1 MEKMSPVTVI
11 GCGLRRE
18 QLTLE
23 AAQAL
28 ERCDKV
34 LLHTRRCGLADYL
47 SEKNIPFETLDALYD
62 AAEDFDQHVR
72 LAVQAVLDAAREGS
86 VAYAVFDVRDVSA
99 QALIKSG
106 ADVRV
111 IAGPP
116 LEEGLW
122 AYAEG
127 ATDCWAASEWETWT
141 LHADRN
147 ALIRE
152 LDTRELAA
160 EVKLKLMD
168 CYPEDSDI
176 YVHAGDGGVAKT
188 SLVELDRLSAYD
200 HRLSV
205 LVPAQRELTK
215 LERYGFDELNRV
227 IHILRAPGGCPWDRK
242 QTHQSLR
249 TNLVE
254 ESYEAV
260 DAIDRDDMDALYDE
274 LGDVLLQI
282 VLHAEIAREH
292 GEFTIGD
299 VTTAITHKMIFRHQ
313 HVFGSAKADTAD
325 EVLDLWQKVKKAERH
340 QKTQAEVLRS
350 VTRSLPALMRAEK
363 VQKRAADVGFGWESA
378 QAAFYKIGEEAEELS
393 RAVES
398 GCGVEEEAGDLL
410 FAVVNVLR
418 LLKLDPEIALSRAI
432 DKFIARFAKMEESI
446 LADGKHLAGMTLE
459 EMDAYWARVK
469 LSENARP

>member
-1 MEKMSPVTVI
+1 MSRIIVI
-11 GCGLRRE
+11 GCGFRRE

-23 AAQAL
+23 AVEAIEGA
-28 ERCDKV
+28 DKV
-34 LLHTRRCGLADYL
+34 LLRTGRCGLRDHL
-47 SEKNIPFETLDALYD
+47 VEKGVAFETLDALYER
-62 AAEDFDQHVR
+62 AEDFDELIR
-72 LAVQAVLDAAREGS
+72 LTTQAVLDASREGS
-86 VAYAVFDVRDVSA
+86 VAYAVFDVRDVSV
-99 QALIKSG
+99 QALLKTG

-116 LEEGLW
+116 AEEGLW
-122 AYAEG
+122 AFAEG

-152 LDTRELAA
+152 VDTRELAA

-168 CYPEDSDI
+168 CYPEESEI
-176 YVHAGDGGVAKT
+176 YVRAGDGGVEKT
-188 SLVELDRLSAYD
+188 SLVELDRLPAYN

-227 IHILRAPGGCPWDRK
+227 IHILRSPGGCPWDRK
-242 QTHQSLR
+242 QTHETLR

-254 ESYEAV
+254 EAYEAV
-260 DAIDRDDMDALYDE
+260 DAIDREDMDALYDE

-292 GEFTIGD
+292 GDFTIGD

-313 HVFGSAKADTAD
+313 HVFGSARADTAD

-340 QKTQAEVLRS
+340 QQTQAEVLRS

-363 VQKRAADVGFGWESA
+363 VQKRAADVGFDWENA
-378 QAAFYKIGEEAEELS
+378 RAAFYKIGEEAEELS
-393 RAVES
+393 RAVED
-398 GCGVEEEAGDLL
+398 GGGVEEEAGDLL

-418 LLKLDPEIALSRAI
+418 LLKLDPEIALNRAT
-432 DKFIARFAKMEESI
+432 DKFTARFAEMERLI
-446 LADGKHLAGMTLE
+446 LADGKSLAEMTLAD
-459 EMDAYWARVK
+459 MDAYWDRVK
-469 LSENARP
+469 LSENSRL

>member
-1 MEKMSPVTVI
+1 MSRIIVI
-11 GCGLRRE
+11 GCGFRRE

-23 AAQAL
+23 AVEAIEGA
-28 ERCDKV
+28 DKV
-34 LLHTRRCGLADYL
+34 LLRTGRCGLRDHL
-47 SEKNIPFETLDALYD
+47 VEKGVAFETLDALYER
-62 AAEDFDQHVR
+62 AEDFDELIR
-72 LAVQAVLDAAREGS
+72 LTTQAVLDASREGS
-86 VAYAVFDVRDVSA
+86 VAYAVFDVRDVSV
-99 QALIKSG
+99 QALLKTG

-116 LEEGLW
+116 AEEGLW
-122 AYAEG
+122 AFAEG

-152 LDTRELAA
+152 VDTRELSA

-168 CYPEDSDI
+168 CYPEESEI
-176 YVHAGDGGVAKT
+176 YVRAGDGGVEKT
-188 SLVELDRLSAYD
+188 SLVELDRLPAYD

-227 IHILRAPGGCPWDRK
+227 IHILRSPGGCPWDRK
-242 QTHQSLR
+242 QTHETLR

-254 ESYEAV
+254 EAYEAV
-260 DAIDRDDMDALYDE
+260 DAIDREDMDALYDE

-292 GEFTIGD
+292 GDFTIGD

-340 QKTQAEVLRS
+340 QQTQAEVLRS

-363 VQKRAADVGFGWESA
+363 VQKRAADVGFDWENA
-378 QAAFYKIGEEAEELS
+378 RAAFYKISEEAEELS
-393 RAVES
+393 RAVED
-398 GCGVEEEAGDLL
+398 GGGVEEEAGDLL

-418 LLKLDPEIALSRAI
+418 LLKLDPEIALNRAT
-432 DKFIARFAKMEESI
+432 DKFTARFAEMERLI
-446 LADGKHLAGMTLE
+446 LADGKSLAEMTLAD
-459 EMDAYWARVK
+459 MDAYWDRVK
-469 LSENARP
+469 LSENSRL

>member
-1 MEKMSPVTVI
+1 MSRIIVI
-11 GCGLRRE
+11 GCGFRRE

-23 AAQAL
+23 AIEAIEGA
-28 ERCDKV
+28 DKV
-34 LLHTRRCGLADYL
+34 LLRTGRCGLRDHL
-47 SEKNIPFETLDALYD
+47 VEKGVAFETLDALYER
-62 AAEDFDQHVR
+62 AEDFDELIR
-72 LAVQAVLDAAREGS
+72 LTTQAVLDASREGS
-86 VAYAVFDVRDVSA
+86 VAYAVFDVRDVSV
-99 QALIKSG
+99 QALLKTG

-111 IAGPP
+111 IVGPP
-116 LEEGLW
+116 AEEGLW
-122 AYAEG
+122 AFAEG

-152 LDTRELAA
+152 VDTRELSA

-168 CYPEDSDI
+168 CYPEESEI
-176 YVHAGDGGVAKT
+176 YVRAGDGGVEKT
-188 SLVELDRLSAYD
+188 SLVELDRLPAYD

-227 IHILRAPGGCPWDRK
+227 IHILRSPGGCPWDRK
-242 QTHQSLR
+242 QTHETLR

-254 ESYEAV
+254 EAYEAV
-260 DAIDRDDMDALYDE
+260 DAIDREDMDALYDE

-292 GEFTIGD
+292 GDFTIGD

-340 QKTQAEVLRS
+340 QQTQAEVLRS

-363 VQKRAADVGFGWESA
+363 VQKRAADVGFDWENA
-378 QAAFYKIGEEAEELS
+378 RAAFYKISEEAEELS
-393 RAVES
+393 RAVED
-398 GCGVEEEAGDLL
+398 GGGVEEEAGDLL

-418 LLKLDPEIALSRAI
+418 LLKLDPEIALNRAT
-432 DKFIARFAKMEESI
+432 DKFTARFAEMERLI
-446 LADGKHLAGMTLE
+446 LADGKSLAEMTLAD
-459 EMDAYWARVK
+459 MDAYWDRVK
-469 LSENARP
+469 LSENSRL

>member
-1 MEKMSPVTVI
+1 MSRIIVI
-11 GCGLRRE
+11 GCGFRRE

-23 AAQAL
+23 AVEAIEGA
-28 ERCDKV
+28 DKV
-34 LLHTRRCGLADYL
+34 LLRTGRCGLRDHL
-47 SEKNIPFETLDALYD
+47 VEKGVAFETLDALYER
-62 AAEDFDQHVR
+62 AEDFDELIR
-72 LAVQAVLDAAREGS
+72 LTTQAVLDASREGS
-86 VAYAVFDVRDVSA
+86 VAYAVFDVRDVSV
-99 QALIKSG
+99 QALLKTG

-116 LEEGLW
+116 AEEGLW
-122 AYAEG
+122 AFAEG

-152 LDTRELAA
+152 VDTRELAA

-168 CYPEDSDI
+168 CYPEESEI
-176 YVHAGDGGVAKT
+176 YVRAGDGGVEKT
-188 SLVELDRLSAYD
+188 SLVELDRLPAYD

-227 IHILRAPGGCPWDRK
+227 IHILRSPGGCPWDRK
-242 QTHQSLR
+242 QTHETLR

-254 ESYEAV
+254 EAYEAV
-260 DAIDRDDMDALYDE
+260 DAIDREDMDALYDE

-292 GEFTIGD
+292 GDFTIGD

-313 HVFGSAKADTAD
+313 HVFGSARADTAD

-363 VQKRAADVGFGWESA
+363 VQKRAADVGFDWENA
-378 QAAFYKIGEEAEELS
+378 RAAFYKIGEEAEELS
-393 RAVES
+393 RAVED
-398 GCGVEEEAGDLL
+398 GGGVEEEGGDLL

-418 LLKLDPEIALSRAI
+418 LLKLDPEIALNRAT
-432 DKFIARFAKMEESI
+432 DKFTARFAEMERLI
-446 LADGKHLAGMTLE
+446 LADGKSLAEMTLAD
-459 EMDAYWARVK
+459 MDAYWDRVK
-469 LSENARP
+469 LSENSRL

>member
-1 MEKMSPVTVI
+1 MSRIIVI
-11 GCGLRRE
+11 GCGFRRE

-23 AAQAL
+23 AIEAIEGA
-28 ERCDKV
+28 DKV
-34 LLHTRRCGLADYL
+34 LLRTGRCGLRDHL
-47 SEKNIPFETLDALYD
+47 VEKGVAFETLDALYER
-62 AAEDFDQHVR
+62 AGDFDELIR
-72 LAVQAVLDAAREGS
+72 LTAQAVLDASREGS
-86 VAYAVFDVRDVSA
+86 VAYAVFDVRDVSV
-99 QALIKSG
+99 QALLKTG

-116 LEEGLW
+116 AEEGLW
-122 AYAEG
+122 AFAEG

-152 LDTRELAA
+152 VDTRELAA

-168 CYPEDSDI
+168 CYPEESEI
-176 YVHAGDGGVAKT
+176 YVRAGDGGVEKT
-188 SLVELDRLSAYD
+188 SLVELDRLPAYD

-227 IHILRAPGGCPWDRK
+227 IHILRSPGGCPWDRK
-242 QTHQSLR
+242 QTHETLR

-254 ESYEAV
+254 EAYEAV
-260 DAIDRDDMDALYDE
+260 DAIDREDMDALYDE

-292 GEFTIGD
+292 GDFTIGD

-363 VQKRAADVGFGWESA
+363 VQKRAADVGFDWENA
-378 QAAFYKIGEEAEELS
+378 RAAFYKIGEEAEELS
-393 RAVES
+393 RAVED
-398 GCGVEEEAGDLL
+398 GGGVEEEAGDLL

-418 LLKLDPEIALSRAI
+418 LLKLDPEIALNRAT
-432 DKFIARFAKMEESI
+432 DKFTARFAEMERLI
-446 LADGKHLAGMTLE
+446 LADGKSLAEMTLAD
-459 EMDAYWARVK
+459 MDAYWDRVK
-469 LSENARP
+469 LSENSRL

>member
-1 MEKMSPVTVI
+1 MSRIIVI
-11 GCGLRRE
+11 GCGFRRE

-23 AAQAL
+23 AIEAIEGA
-28 ERCDKV
+28 DKV
-34 LLHTRRCGLADYL
+34 LLRTGRCGLRDHL
-47 SEKNIPFETLDALYD
+47 VEKGVAFETLDALYER
-62 AAEDFDQHVR
+62 AEDFDELIR
-72 LAVQAVLDAAREGS
+72 LTTQAVLDASREGS
-86 VAYAVFDVRDVSA
+86 VAYAVFDVRDVSV
-99 QALIKSG
+99 QALLKTG

-116 LEEGLW
+116 AEEGLW
-122 AYAEG
+122 AFAEG

-152 LDTRELAA
+152 VDTRELAA

-168 CYPEDSDI
+168 CYPEESEI
-176 YVHAGDGGVAKT
+176 YVRAGDGGVEKT
-188 SLVELDRLSAYD
+188 SLVELDRLPAYD

-227 IHILRAPGGCPWDRK
+227 IHILRSPGGCPWDRK
-242 QTHQSLR
+242 QTHETLR

-254 ESYEAV
+254 EAYEAV
-260 DAIDRDDMDALYDE
+260 DAIDREDMDALYDE

-292 GEFTIGD
+292 GDFTIGD
-299 VTTAITHKMIFRHQ
+299 VTTAITRKMIFRHQ

-340 QKTQAEVLRS
+340 QQTQAEVLRS

-363 VQKRAADVGFGWESA
+363 VQKRAADVGFDWENA
-378 QAAFYKIGEEAEELS
+378 RAAFYKIGEEAEELS
-393 RAVES
+393 RAVED
-398 GCGVEEEAGDLL
+398 GGGVEEEAGDLL

-418 LLKLDPEIALSRAI
+418 LLKLDPEIALNRAT
-432 DKFIARFAKMEESI
+432 DKFTARFAEMERLI
-446 LADGKHLAGMTLE
+446 LADGKSLAEMTLAD
-459 EMDAYWARVK
+459 MDAYWDRVK
-469 LSENARP
+469 LSENSRL

>member
-1 MEKMSPVTVI
+1 MSRIIVI
-11 GCGLRRE
+11 GCGFRRE

-23 AAQAL
+23 AVEAIEGA
-28 ERCDKV
+28 DKV
-34 LLHTRRCGLADYL
+34 LLRTGRCGLRDHL
-47 SEKNIPFETLDALYD
+47 VEKGVAFETLDALYER
-62 AAEDFDQHVR
+62 AEDFDELIR
-72 LAVQAVLDAAREGS
+72 LTTQAVLDASREGS
-86 VAYAVFDVRDVSA
+86 VAYAVFDVRDVSV
-99 QALIKSG
+99 QALLKTG

-116 LEEGLW
+116 AEEGLW
-122 AYAEG
+122 AFAEG

-152 LDTRELAA
+152 VDTRELAA

-168 CYPEDSDI
+168 CYPEESEI
-176 YVHAGDGGVAKT
+176 YVRAGDGGVEKT
-188 SLVELDRLSAYD
+188 SLVELDRLPAYD

-227 IHILRAPGGCPWDRK
+227 IHILRSPGGCPWDRK
-242 QTHQSLR
+242 QTHETLR

-254 ESYEAV
+254 EAYEAV
-260 DAIDRDDMDALYDE
+260 DAIDREDMDALYDE

-292 GEFTIGD
+292 GDFTIGD
-299 VTTAITHKMIFRHQ
+299 VTTAITRKMIFRHQ

-340 QKTQAEVLRS
+340 QQTQAEVLRS

-363 VQKRAADVGFGWESA
+363 VQKRAADVGFDWENA
-378 QAAFYKIGEEAEELS
+378 RAAFYKIGEEAEELS
-393 RAVES
+393 RAVED
-398 GCGVEEEAGDLL
+398 GGGVEEEAGDLL

-418 LLKLDPEIALSRAI
+418 LLKLDPEIALNRAT
-432 DKFIARFAKMEESI
+432 DKFTARFAEMERLI
-446 LADGKHLAGMTLE
+446 LADGKSLAEMTLAD
-459 EMDAYWARVK
+459 MDAYWDRVK
-469 LSENARP
+469 LSENSRL

>member
-1 MEKMSPVTVI
+1 MSPIIVI
-11 GCGLRRE
+11 GCGYRRE

-23 AAQAL
+23 AAEAL
-28 ERCDKV
+28 KSVDRV
-34 LLHTRRCGLADYL
+34 ILHTQRCGLKDWL
-47 SEKNIPFETLDALYD
+47 EEQGVGFSSLDALYES
-62 AAEDFDQHVR
+62 AEDFDQHAL
-72 LAVQAVLDAAREGS
+72 LAAQAVLEAAQNGS
-86 VAYAVFDVRDVSA
+86 VAYAVFDVRDVSVVELTRMA
-99 QALIKSG
+99 G
-106 ADVRV
+106 ENVRV

-122 AYAEG
+122 ALAVG
-127 ATDCWAASEWETWT
+127 ATDCWAASEWETCA

-152 LDTRELAA
+152 LDRRELAA
-160 EVKLKLMD
+160 EVKLRLMD
-168 CYPEDSDI
+168 CYPEESEI
-176 YVHAGDGGVAKT
+176 YVRTGAGEIFKT
-188 SLVELDRLSAYD
+188 TLVELDRLPAYD

-205 LVPAQRELTK
+205 LVPAQRELTR

-227 IHILRAPGGCPWDRK
+227 IRILRAPGGCPWDRK
-242 QTHQSLR
+242 QTHQTLR

-254 ESYEAV
+254 EAYEAV
-260 DAIDRDDMDALYDE
+260 DAIDREDMDALYDE

-292 GEFTIGD
+292 GDFTIQD

-340 QKTQAEVLRS
+340 QETQAEVLRG
-350 VTRSLPALMRAEK
+350 VTKSLPALMRAEK
-363 VQKRAADVGFGWESA
+363 VQKRAADVGFDWESA

-393 RAVES
+393 RAVENAS
-398 GCGVEEEAGDLL
+398 GVEEEAGDLL

-418 LLKLDPEIALSRAI
+418 LLKLDPEIALNRAT
-432 DKFIARFAKMEESI
+432 DKFTARFAEMERLI
-446 LADGKHLAGMTLE
+446 LADGKKLAGMTLS
-459 EMDAYWARVK
+459 EMDAYWDRVK
-469 LSENARP
+469 LSENG

>member
-1 MEKMSPVTVI
+1 MSRIIVI
-11 GCGLRRE
+11 GCGFRRE

-23 AAQAL
+23 AVEAIEGA
-28 ERCDKV
+28 DKV
-34 LLHTRRCGLADYL
+34 LLRTGRCGLRDHL
-47 SEKNIPFETLDALYD
+47 VEKGVAFETLDALYER
-62 AAEDFDQHVR
+62 AEDFDELIR
-72 LAVQAVLDAAREGS
+72 LTAQAVLDASREGS
-86 VAYAVFDVRDVSA
+86 VAYAVFDVRDVSV
-99 QALIKSG
+99 QALLKTG

-116 LEEGLW
+116 AEEGLW
-122 AYAEG
+122 AFAEG

-152 LDTRELAA
+152 VDTRELAA

-168 CYPEDSDI
+168 CYPEESEI
-176 YVHAGDGGVAKT
+176 YVRAGDGGVEKT
-188 SLVELDRLSAYD
+188 SLVELDRLPAYD

-227 IHILRAPGGCPWDRK
+227 IHILRSPGGCPWDRK
-242 QTHQSLR
+242 QTHETLR

-254 ESYEAV
+254 EAYEAV
-260 DAIDRDDMDALYDE
+260 DAIDREDMDALYDE

-292 GEFTIGD
+292 GDFTIGD

-340 QKTQAEVLRS
+340 QQTQAEVLRS

-363 VQKRAADVGFGWESA
+363 VQKRAADVGFDWENA
-378 QAAFYKIGEEAEELS
+378 RAAFYKISEEAEELS
-393 RAVES
+393 RAVED
-398 GCGVEEEAGDLL
+398 GGGVEEEAGDLL

-418 LLKLDPEIALSRAI
+418 LLKLDPEIALNRAT
-432 DKFIARFAKMEESI
+432 DKFTARFAEMERLI
-446 LADGKHLAGMTLE
+446 LADGKSLAEMTLAD
-459 EMDAYWARVK
+459 MDAYWDRVK
-469 LSENARP
+469 LSENSRL

>member
-1 MEKMSPVTVI
+1 MSRIIVI
-11 GCGLRRE
+11 GCGFRRE

-23 AAQAL
+23 AIEAIEGA
-28 ERCDKV
+28 DKV
-34 LLHTRRCGLADYL
+34 LLRTGRCGLRDHL
-47 SEKNIPFETLDALYD
+47 VEKGVAFETLDALYER
-62 AAEDFDQHVR
+62 AEDFDELIR
-72 LAVQAVLDAAREGS
+72 LTTQAVLDASREGS
-86 VAYAVFDVRDVSA
+86 VAYAVFDVRDVSV
-99 QALIKSG
+99 QALLKTG

-111 IAGPP
+111 IVGPP
-116 LEEGLW
+116 AEEGLW
-122 AYAEG
+122 AFAEG

-152 LDTRELAA
+152 VDTRELAA

-168 CYPEDSDI
+168 CYQEESEI
-176 YVHAGDGGVAKT
+176 YVRAGDGGVEKT
-188 SLVELDRLSAYD
+188 SLVELDRLPAYD

-227 IHILRAPGGCPWDRK
+227 IHILRSPGGCPWDRK
-242 QTHQSLR
+242 QTHETLR

-254 ESYEAV
+254 EAYEAV
-260 DAIDRDDMDALYDE
+260 DAIDREDMDALYDE

-292 GEFTIGD
+292 GDFTIGD

-340 QKTQAEVLRS
+340 QQTQAEVLRS

-363 VQKRAADVGFGWESA
+363 VQKRAADVGFDWENA
-378 QAAFYKIGEEAEELS
+378 RAAFYKISEEAEELS
-393 RAVES
+393 RAVED
-398 GCGVEEEAGDLL
+398 GGGVEEEAGDLL

-418 LLKLDPEIALSRAI
+418 LLKLDPEIALNRAT
-432 DKFIARFAKMEESI
+432 DKFTARFAEMERLI
-446 LADGKHLAGMTLE
+446 LADGKSLAEMTLAD
-459 EMDAYWARVK
+459 MDAYWDRVK
-469 LSENARP
+469 LSENSRL

>member
-1 MEKMSPVTVI
+1 M
-11 GCGLRRE
+11 
-18 QLTLE
+18 
-23 AAQAL
+23 
-28 ERCDKV
+28 
-34 LLHTRRCGLADYL
+34 
-47 SEKNIPFETLDALYD
+47 
-62 AAEDFDQHVR
+62 
-72 LAVQAVLDAAREGS
+72 QAVLDAAQAGS

-99 QALIKSG
+99 QALCEMG

-116 LEEGLW
+116 LEEAFGPMPR
-122 AYAEG
+122 ARRTAGRPRNGE
-127 ATDCWAASEWETWT
+127 SWT

-147 ALIRE
+147 ALVRE

-168 CYPEDSDI
+168 CYPEESPI
-176 YVHAGDGGVAKT
+176 YVHAGDGGVTKT
-188 SLVELDRLSAYD
+188 TLVELDRLS
-200 HRLSV
+200 
-205 LVPAQRELTK
+205 LTTTASACSCRRSGNLRK
-215 LERYGFDELNRV
+215 LERYDFDELNRV
-227 IHILRAPGGCPWDRK
+227 IRILRAPGGCPWDRK
-242 QTHQSLR
+242 QTHKTLR

-254 ESYEAV
+254 EAYEAV
-260 DAIDRDDMDALYDE
+260 DAIDREDMDALYDE

-292 GEFTIGD
+292 GEFTIED

-363 VQKRAADVGFGWESA
+363 VQKRAADVGFDWESA
-378 QAAFYKIGEEAEELS
+378 QAAFFKIGEEAEELS
-393 RAVES
+393 APWKAAA
-398 GCGVEEEAGDLL
+398 GIEEEAGDLL

-418 LLKLDPEIALSRAI
+418 LLKLDPEIALNRAT
-432 DKFIARFAKMEESI
+432 DKFTARFAEMERAI
-446 LADGKHLAGMTLE
+446 LADGKKLADMTLS
-459 EMDAYWARVK
+459 EMDAYWDRVK
-469 LSENARP
+469 LSESGRQ

>member
-1 MEKMSPVTVI
+1 MSRIIVI
-11 GCGLRRE
+11 GCGFRRE

-23 AAQAL
+23 AVEAIEGA
-28 ERCDKV
+28 DKV
-34 LLHTRRCGLADYL
+34 LLRTGRCGLRVHL
-47 SEKNIPFETLDALYD
+47 VEKGVAFETLDALYER
-62 AAEDFDQHVR
+62 AGDFDELIR
-72 LAVQAVLDAAREGS
+72 LTAQAVLDASREGS
-86 VAYAVFDVRDVSA
+86 VAYAVFDVRDVSV
-99 QALIKSG
+99 QALLKTG

-116 LEEGLW
+116 AEEGLW
-122 AYAEG
+122 AFAEG

-152 LDTRELAA
+152 VDTRELAA

-168 CYPEDSDI
+168 CYPEESEI
-176 YVHAGDGGVAKT
+176 YVRAGDGGVEKT
-188 SLVELDRLSAYD
+188 SLVELDRLPAYD

-227 IHILRAPGGCPWDRK
+227 IHILRSPGGCPWDRK
-242 QTHQSLR
+242 QTHETLR

-254 ESYEAV
+254 EAYEAV
-260 DAIDRDDMDALYDE
+260 DAIDREDIDALYDE

-292 GEFTIGD
+292 GDFTIGD

-340 QKTQAEVLRS
+340 QQTQAEVLRS

-363 VQKRAADVGFGWESA
+363 VQKRAADVGFDWENA
-378 QAAFYKIGEEAEELS
+378 RAAFYKISEEAEELS
-393 RAVES
+393 RAVED
-398 GCGVEEEAGDLL
+398 GGGVEEEAGDLL

-418 LLKLDPEIALSRAI
+418 LLKLDPEIALNRAT
-432 DKFIARFAKMEESI
+432 DKFTARFAEMERLI
-446 LADGKHLAGMTLE
+446 LADGKSLAEMTLAD
-459 EMDAYWARVK
+459 MDAYWDRVK
-469 LSENARP
+469 LSENSRL

>member
-1 MEKMSPVTVI
+1 MSRIIVI
-11 GCGLRRE
+11 GCGFRRE

-23 AAQAL
+23 AVEAIEGA
-28 ERCDKV
+28 DKV
-34 LLHTRRCGLADYL
+34 LLRTGRCGLRDHL
-47 SEKNIPFETLDALYD
+47 VEKGVAFETLDALYER
-62 AAEDFDQHVR
+62 AEDFDELIR
-72 LAVQAVLDAAREGS
+72 LTTQAVLDASREGS
-86 VAYAVFDVRDVSA
+86 VAYAVFDVRDVSV
-99 QALIKSG
+99 QALLKTG

-116 LEEGLW
+116 AEEGLW
-122 AYAEG
+122 AFAEG

-152 LDTRELAA
+152 VDTRELAA

-168 CYPEDSDI
+168 CYPEESEI
-176 YVHAGDGGVAKT
+176 YVRAGDGGVEKT
-188 SLVELDRLSAYD
+188 SLVELDRLPAYD

-205 LVPAQRELTK
+205 LVPAQRDLTK

-227 IHILRAPGGCPWDRK
+227 IHILRSPGGCPWDRK
-242 QTHQSLR
+242 QTHETLR

-254 ESYEAV
+254 EAYEAV
-260 DAIDRDDMDALYDE
+260 DAIDREDMDALYDE

-292 GEFTIGD
+292 GDFTIGD

-340 QKTQAEVLRS
+340 QQTQAEVLRS

-363 VQKRAADVGFGWESA
+363 VQKRAADVGFDWENA
-378 QAAFYKIGEEAEELS
+378 RAAFYKIGEEAEELS
-393 RAVES
+393 RAVED
-398 GCGVEEEAGDLL
+398 GGGVEEEAGDLL

-418 LLKLDPEIALSRAI
+418 LLKLDPEIALNRAT
-432 DKFIARFAKMEESI
+432 DKFTARFAEMERLI
-446 LADGKHLAGMTLE
+446 LADGKSLAEMTLAD
-459 EMDAYWARVK
+459 MDAYWDRVK
-469 LSENARP
+469 LSENSRL

>member
-1 MEKMSPVTVI
+1 MSRIIVI
-11 GCGLRRE
+11 GCGFRRE

-23 AAQAL
+23 AVEAIEGA
-28 ERCDKV
+28 DKV
-34 LLHTRRCGLADYL
+34 LLRTGRCGLRDHL
-47 SEKNIPFETLDALYD
+47 VEKGVAFETLDALYER
-62 AAEDFDQHVR
+62 AEDFDELIR
-72 LAVQAVLDAAREGS
+72 LTTQAVLDASREGS
-86 VAYAVFDVRDVSA
+86 VAYAVFDVRDVSV
-99 QALIKSG
+99 QALLKTG

-116 LEEGLW
+116 AEEGLW
-122 AYAEG
+122 AFAEG

-152 LDTRELAA
+152 VDTRELAA

-168 CYPEDSDI
+168 CYPEESEI
-176 YVHAGDGGVAKT
+176 YVRAGDGGVEKT
-188 SLVELDRLSAYD
+188 SLVELDRLPAYD

-227 IHILRAPGGCPWDRK
+227 IHILRSPGGCPWDRK
-242 QTHQSLR
+242 QTHETLR

-254 ESYEAV
+254 EAYEAV
-260 DAIDRDDMDALYDE
+260 DAIDREDMDALYDE

-292 GEFTIGD
+292 GDFTIGD

-340 QKTQAEVLRS
+340 QQTQAEVLRS

-363 VQKRAADVGFGWESA
+363 VQKRAADVGFDWENA
-378 QAAFYKIGEEAEELS
+378 RAAFYKIGEEAEELS
-393 RAVES
+393 RAVED
-398 GCGVEEEAGDLL
+398 GGGVEEEAGDLL

-418 LLKLDPEIALSRAI
+418 LLKLDPEIALNRAT
-432 DKFIARFAKMEESI
+432 DKFTARFAEMERLI
-446 LADGKHLAGMTLE
+446 LADGKSLAEMTLAD
-459 EMDAYWARVK
+459 MDAYWDRVK
-469 LSENARP
+469 LSENSRL

>member
-1 MEKMSPVTVI
+1 MSRIIVI
-11 GCGLRRE
+11 GCGFRRE

-23 AAQAL
+23 AVEAIEGA
-28 ERCDKV
+28 DKV
-34 LLHTRRCGLADYL
+34 LLRTGRCGLRDHL
-47 SEKNIPFETLDALYD
+47 VEKGVAFETLDALYER
-62 AAEDFDQHVR
+62 AEDFDELIR
-72 LAVQAVLDAAREGS
+72 LTTQAVLDASREGS
-86 VAYAVFDVRDVSA
+86 VAYAVFDVRDVSV
-99 QALIKSG
+99 QALLKTG

-116 LEEGLW
+116 AEEGLW
-122 AYAEG
+122 AFAEG

-152 LDTRELAA
+152 VDTRELAA

-168 CYPEDSDI
+168 CYPEESEI
-176 YVHAGDGGVAKT
+176 YVRAGDGGVEKT
-188 SLVELDRLSAYD
+188 SLVELDRLPAYD

-227 IHILRAPGGCPWDRK
+227 IHILRSPGGCPWDRK
-242 QTHQSLR
+242 QTHETLR

-254 ESYEAV
+254 EAYEAV
-260 DAIDRDDMDALYDE
+260 DAIDREDMDALYDE

-292 GEFTIGD
+292 GDFTIGD

-340 QKTQAEVLRS
+340 QQTQAEVLRS

-363 VQKRAADVGFGWESA
+363 VQKRAADVGFDWENA
-378 QAAFYKIGEEAEELS
+378 RAAFYKIGEEAEELS
-393 RAVES
+393 RAVED
-398 GCGVEEEAGDLL
+398 GGGVEEEAGDLL

-418 LLKLDPEIALSRAI
+418 LLKLDPEIALNRAT
-432 DKFIARFAKMEESI
+432 DKFTARFAEMEHLI
-446 LADGKHLAGMTLE
+446 LADGKSLAEMTLAD
-459 EMDAYWARVK
+459 MDAYWDRVK
-469 LSENARP
+469 LSENSRL

>member
-1 MEKMSPVTVI
+1 MSRIIVI
-11 GCGLRRE
+11 GCGFRRE

-23 AAQAL
+23 AVEAIEGA
-28 ERCDKV
+28 DKV
-34 LLHTRRCGLADYL
+34 LLRTGRCGLRDHL
-47 SEKNIPFETLDALYD
+47 VEKGVAFETLDALYER
-62 AAEDFDQHVR
+62 AEDFDELIR
-72 LAVQAVLDAAREGS
+72 LTTQAVLDASREGS
-86 VAYAVFDVRDVSA
+86 VAYAVFDVRDVSV
-99 QALIKSG
+99 QALLKTG
-106 ADVRV
+106 AGVRV

-116 LEEGLW
+116 AEEGLW
-122 AYAEG
+122 AFAEG

-152 LDTRELAA
+152 VDTRELAA

-168 CYPEDSDI
+168 CYPEESEI
-176 YVHAGDGGVAKT
+176 YVRAGDGGVEKT
-188 SLVELDRLSAYD
+188 SLVELDRLPAYD

-227 IHILRAPGGCPWDRK
+227 IHILRSPGGCPWDRK
-242 QTHQSLR
+242 QTHETLR

-254 ESYEAV
+254 EAYEAV
-260 DAIDRDDMDALYDE
+260 DAIDREDMDALYDE

-292 GEFTIGD
+292 GDFTIGD

-340 QKTQAEVLRS
+340 QQTQAEVLRS

-363 VQKRAADVGFGWESA
+363 VQKRAADVGFDWENA
-378 QAAFYKIGEEAEELS
+378 RAAFYKIGEEAEELS
-393 RAVES
+393 RAVED
-398 GCGVEEEAGDLL
+398 GGGVEEEAGDLL

-418 LLKLDPEIALSRAI
+418 LLKLDPEIALNRAT
-432 DKFIARFAKMEESI
+432 DKFTARFAEMERLI
-446 LADGKHLAGMTLE
+446 LADGKSLAEMTLAD
-459 EMDAYWARVK
+459 MDAYWDRVK
-469 LSENARP
+469 LSENSRL

>member
-1 MEKMSPVTVI
+1 MSRIIVI
-11 GCGLRRE
+11 GCGFRRE

-23 AAQAL
+23 AVEAIEGA
-28 ERCDKV
+28 DKV
-34 LLHTRRCGLADYL
+34 LLRTGRCGLRDHL
-47 SEKNIPFETLDALYD
+47 VEKGVAFETLDALYER
-62 AAEDFDQHVR
+62 AEDFDELIR
-72 LAVQAVLDAAREGS
+72 LTTQAVLDASREGS
-86 VAYAVFDVRDVSA
+86 VAYAVFDVRDVSV
-99 QALIKSG
+99 QALLKTG

-116 LEEGLW
+116 AEEGLW
-122 AYAEG
+122 AFAEG
-127 ATDCWAASEWETWT
+127 ATDCWAASDWETWT

-152 LDTRELAA
+152 VDTRELAA

-168 CYPEDSDI
+168 CYPEESEI
-176 YVHAGDGGVAKT
+176 YVRAGDGGVEKT
-188 SLVELDRLSAYD
+188 SLVKLDRLPAYD

-227 IHILRAPGGCPWDRK
+227 IHILRSPGGCPWDRK
-242 QTHQSLR
+242 QTHETLR

-254 ESYEAV
+254 EAYEAV
-260 DAIDRDDMDALYDE
+260 DAIDREDMDALYDE

-292 GEFTIGD
+292 GDFTIGD
-299 VTTAITHKMIFRHQ
+299 VTTAIAHKMIFRHQ

-340 QKTQAEVLRS
+340 QQTQAEVLRS

-363 VQKRAADVGFGWESA
+363 VQKRAADVGFDWENA
-378 QAAFYKIGEEAEELS
+378 RAAFYKIGEEAEELS
-393 RAVES
+393 RAVED
-398 GCGVEEEAGDLL
+398 GGGVEEEAGDLL

-418 LLKLDPEIALSRAI
+418 LLKLDPEIALNRAT
-432 DKFIARFAKMEESI
+432 DKFTARFAEMERLI
-446 LADGKHLAGMTLE
+446 LADGKSLAEMTLAD
-459 EMDAYWARVK
+459 MDAYWDRVK
-469 LSENARP
+469 LSENSRL

>member
-1 MEKMSPVTVI
+1 MSRIIVI
-11 GCGLRRE
+11 GCGFRRE

-23 AAQAL
+23 AVEAIEGA
-28 ERCDKV
+28 DKV
-34 LLHTRRCGLADYL
+34 LLRTGRCGLRDHL
-47 SEKNIPFETLDALYD
+47 VEKGVAFETLDALYER
-62 AAEDFDQHVR
+62 AEDFDELIR
-72 LAVQAVLDAAREGS
+72 LTAQAVLDASREGS
-86 VAYAVFDVRDVSA
+86 VAYAVFDVRDVSV
-99 QALIKSG
+99 QALLKTG

-116 LEEGLW
+116 AEEGLW
-122 AYAEG
+122 AFAEG

-152 LDTRELAA
+152 VDTRELAA

-168 CYPEDSDI
+168 CYPEESEI
-176 YVHAGDGGVAKT
+176 YVRAGDGGVEKT
-188 SLVELDRLSAYD
+188 SLVELDRLPAYD

-227 IHILRAPGGCPWDRK
+227 IHILRSPGGCPWDRK
-242 QTHQSLR
+242 QTHETLR

-254 ESYEAV
+254 EAYEAV
-260 DAIDRDDMDALYDE
+260 DAIDREDMDALYDE

-292 GEFTIGD
+292 GDFTIGD

-363 VQKRAADVGFGWESA
+363 VQKRAADVGFDWENA
-378 QAAFYKIGEEAEELS
+378 RAAFYKISEEAEELS
-393 RAVES
+393 RAVED
-398 GCGVEEEAGDLL
+398 GGGVEEEAGDLL

-418 LLKLDPEIALSRAI
+418 LLKLDPEIALNRAT
-432 DKFIARFAKMEESI
+432 DKFTARFAEMERLI
-446 LADGKHLAGMTLE
+446 LADGKSLAEMTLAD
-459 EMDAYWARVK
+459 MDAYWDRVK
-469 LSENARP
+469 LSENSRL

>member
-1 MEKMSPVTVI
+1 MSRIIVI
-11 GCGLRRE
+11 GCGFRRE

-23 AAQAL
+23 AIEAIEGA
-28 ERCDKV
+28 DKV
-34 LLHTRRCGLADYL
+34 LLRTGRCGLRDHL
-47 SEKNIPFETLDALYD
+47 VEKGVAFETLDALYER
-62 AAEDFDQHVR
+62 AEDFDELIR
-72 LAVQAVLDAAREGS
+72 LTTQAVLDASREGS
-86 VAYAVFDVRDVSA
+86 VAYAVFDVRDVSV
-99 QALIKSG
+99 QALLKTG

-111 IAGPP
+111 IVGPP
-116 LEEGLW
+116 AEEGLW
-122 AYAEG
+122 AFAEG

-152 LDTRELAA
+152 VDTRELSA

-168 CYPEDSDI
+168 CYPEESEI
-176 YVHAGDGGVAKT
+176 YVRAGDGGVEKT
-188 SLVELDRLSAYD
+188 SLVELDRLPAYD

-227 IHILRAPGGCPWDRK
+227 IHILRSPGGCPWDRK
-242 QTHQSLR
+242 QTHETLR

-254 ESYEAV
+254 EAYEAV
-260 DAIDRDDMDALYDE
+260 DAIDREDMDALYDE

-292 GEFTIGD
+292 GDFTIGD

-340 QKTQAEVLRS
+340 QQTQAEVLRS

-363 VQKRAADVGFGWESA
+363 VQKRAADVGFDWENA
-378 QAAFYKIGEEAEELS
+378 RAAFYKIGEEAEELS
-393 RAVES
+393 RAVED
-398 GCGVEEEAGDLL
+398 GGGVEEEAGDLL

-418 LLKLDPEIALSRAI
+418 LLKLDPEIALNRAT
-432 DKFIARFAKMEESI
+432 DKFTARFAEMERLI
-446 LADGKHLAGMTLE
+446 LADGKSLAEMTLAD
-459 EMDAYWARVK
+459 MDAYWDRVK
-469 LSENARP
+469 LSENSRL

>member
-1 MEKMSPVTVI
+1 MSRIIVI
-11 GCGLRRE
+11 GCGFRRE

-23 AAQAL
+23 AIEAIEGA
-28 ERCDKV
+28 DKV
-34 LLHTRRCGLADYL
+34 LLRTGRCGLRDHL
-47 SEKNIPFETLDALYD
+47 VEKGVAFETLDALYER
-62 AAEDFDQHVR
+62 AEDFDELIR
-72 LAVQAVLDAAREGS
+72 LTTQAVLDASREGS
-86 VAYAVFDVRDVSA
+86 VAYAVFDVRDVSV
-99 QALIKSG
+99 QALLKTG

-116 LEEGLW
+116 AEEGLW
-122 AYAEG
+122 AFAEG

-152 LDTRELAA
+152 VDTRELAA

-168 CYPEDSDI
+168 CYPEESEI
-176 YVHAGDGGVAKT
+176 YVRAGDGGVEKT
-188 SLVELDRLSAYD
+188 SLVELDRLPAYD

-227 IHILRAPGGCPWDRK
+227 IHILRSPGGCPWDRK
-242 QTHQSLR
+242 QTHETLR

-254 ESYEAV
+254 EAYEAV
-260 DAIDRDDMDALYDE
+260 DAIDREDMDALYDE

-292 GEFTIGD
+292 GDFTIGD

-340 QKTQAEVLRS
+340 QQTQAEVLRS

-363 VQKRAADVGFGWESA
+363 VQKRAADVGFDWENA
-378 QAAFYKIGEEAEELS
+378 RAAFYKIGEEAEELS
-393 RAVES
+393 RAVED
-398 GCGVEEEAGDLL
+398 GGGVEEEAGDLL

-418 LLKLDPEIALSRAI
+418 LLKLDPEIALNRAT
-432 DKFIARFAKMEESI
+432 DKFTARFAEMERLI
-446 LADGKHLAGMTLE
+446 LADGKSLAEMTLAD
-459 EMDAYWARVK
+459 MDAYWDRVK
-469 LSENARP
+469 LSENSRL

>member
-1 MEKMSPVTVI
+1 MSRIIVI
-11 GCGLRRE
+11 GCGFRRE

-23 AAQAL
+23 AVEAIEGA
-28 ERCDKV
+28 DKV
-34 LLHTRRCGLADYL
+34 LLRTGRCGLRDHL
-47 SEKNIPFETLDALYD
+47 VEKGVAFETLDALYER
-62 AAEDFDQHVR
+62 AEDFDELIR
-72 LAVQAVLDAAREGS
+72 LTTQAVLDASREGS
-86 VAYAVFDVRDVSA
+86 VAYAVFDVRDVSV
-99 QALIKSG
+99 QALLKTG

-116 LEEGLW
+116 AEEGLW
-122 AYAEG
+122 AFAEG

-152 LDTRELAA
+152 VDTRELAA

-168 CYPEDSDI
+168 CYPEESEI
-176 YVHAGDGGVAKT
+176 YVRAGDGGVEKT
-188 SLVELDRLSAYD
+188 SLVKLDRLPAYD

-227 IHILRAPGGCPWDRK
+227 IHILRSPGGCPWDRK
-242 QTHQSLR
+242 QTHETLR

-254 ESYEAV
+254 EAYEAV
-260 DAIDRDDMDALYDE
+260 DAIDREDMDALYDE

-292 GEFTIGD
+292 GDFTIGD
-299 VTTAITHKMIFRHQ
+299 VTTAIAHKMIFRHQ

-340 QKTQAEVLRS
+340 QQTQAEVLRS

-363 VQKRAADVGFGWESA
+363 VQKRAADVGFDWENA
-378 QAAFYKIGEEAEELS
+378 RAAFYKIGEEAEELS
-393 RAVES
+393 RAVED
-398 GCGVEEEAGDLL
+398 GGGVEEEAGDLL

-418 LLKLDPEIALSRAI
+418 LLKLDPEIALNRAT
-432 DKFIARFAKMEESI
+432 DKFTARFAEMERLI
-446 LADGKHLAGMTLE
+446 LADGKSLAEMTLAD
-459 EMDAYWARVK
+459 MDAYWDRVK
-469 LSENARP
+469 LSENSRL

>member
-1 MEKMSPVTVI
+1 MSRIIVI
-11 GCGLRRE
+11 GCGFRRE

-23 AAQAL
+23 AVEAIEGA
-28 ERCDKV
+28 DKV
-34 LLHTRRCGLADYL
+34 LLRTGRCGLRDHL
-47 SEKNIPFETLDALYD
+47 VEKGVAFETLDALYER
-62 AAEDFDQHVR
+62 AEDFDELIR
-72 LAVQAVLDAAREGS
+72 LTTQAVLDASREGS
-86 VAYAVFDVRDVSA
+86 VAYAVFDVRDVSV
-99 QALIKSG
+99 QALLKTG

-116 LEEGLW
+116 AEEGLW
-122 AYAEG
+122 AFAEG

-152 LDTRELAA
+152 VDTRELAA

-168 CYPEDSDI
+168 CYPEESEI
-176 YVHAGDGGVAKT
+176 YVRAGDGGVEKT
-188 SLVELDRLSAYD
+188 SLVELDRLPAYD

-227 IHILRAPGGCPWDRK
+227 IHILRSPGGCPWDRK
-242 QTHQSLR
+242 QTHETLR

-254 ESYEAV
+254 EAYEAV
-260 DAIDRDDMDALYDE
+260 DAIDREDMDALYDE

-292 GEFTIGD
+292 GDFTIGD

-340 QKTQAEVLRS
+340 QQTQAEVLRS

-363 VQKRAADVGFGWESA
+363 VQKRAADVGFDWENA
-378 QAAFYKIGEEAEELS
+378 RAAFYKIGEEAEELS
-393 RAVES
+393 RAVED
-398 GCGVEEEAGDLL
+398 GGGVEEEAGDLL

-418 LLKLDPEIALSRAI
+418 LLKLDPEIALNRAT
-432 DKFIARFAKMEESI
+432 DEFTARFAEMERLI
-446 LADGKHLAGMTLE
+446 LADGKSLAEMTLAD
-459 EMDAYWARVK
+459 MDAYWDRVK
-469 LSENARP
+469 LSENSRL

>member
-1 MEKMSPVTVI
+1 M
-11 GCGLRRE
+11 
-18 QLTLE
+18 
-23 AAQAL
+23 
-28 ERCDKV
+28 
-34 LLHTRRCGLADYL
+34 
-47 SEKNIPFETLDALYD
+47 
-62 AAEDFDQHVR
+62 
-72 LAVQAVLDAAREGS
+72 
-86 VAYAVFDVRDVSA
+86 
-99 QALIKSG
+99 
-106 ADVRV
+106 
-111 IAGPP
+111 
-116 LEEGLW
+116 
-122 AYAEG
+122 
-127 ATDCWAASEWETWT
+127 
-141 LHADRN
+141 
-147 ALIRE
+147 
-152 LDTRELAA
+152 
-160 EVKLKLMD
+160 
-168 CYPEDSDI
+168 
-176 YVHAGDGGVAKT
+176 
-188 SLVELDRLSAYD
+188 ELDRLSAYD
-200 HRLSV
+200 HRLSL

-227 IHILRAPGGCPWDRK
+227 IRILRAPGGCPWDRK
-242 QTHQSLR
+242 QTHKTLR

-254 ESYEAV
+254 EAYEAV
-260 DAIDRDDMDALYDE
+260 DAIDREDMDALYDE

-292 GEFTIGD
+292 GEFTIED

-363 VQKRAADVGFGWESA
+363 VQKRAADVGFDWESA

-393 RAVES
+393 GAVKS
-398 GCGVEEEAGDLL
+398 GSGIEEEAGDLL

-446 LADGKHLAGMTLE
+446 LADGKQLAGMTLE

>member
-1 MEKMSPVTVI
+1 MSRIIVI
-11 GCGLRRE
+11 GCGFRRE

-23 AAQAL
+23 AVEAIEGA
-28 ERCDKV
+28 DKV
-34 LLHTRRCGLADYL
+34 LLRTGRCGLRDHL
-47 SEKNIPFETLDALYD
+47 VEKGVAFETLDALYER
-62 AAEDFDQHVR
+62 AEDFDELIR
-72 LAVQAVLDAAREGS
+72 LTTQAVLDASRGGS
-86 VAYAVFDVRDVSA
+86 VAYAVFDVRDVSV
-99 QALIKSG
+99 QALLKTG

-116 LEEGLW
+116 AEEGLW
-122 AYAEG
+122 AFAEG

-152 LDTRELAA
+152 VDTRELAA

-168 CYPEDSDI
+168 CYPEESEI
-176 YVHAGDGGVAKT
+176 YVRAGDGGVEKT
-188 SLVELDRLSAYD
+188 SLVELDRLPAYD

-227 IHILRAPGGCPWDRK
+227 IHILRSPGGCPWDRK
-242 QTHQSLR
+242 QTHETLR

-254 ESYEAV
+254 EAYEAV
-260 DAIDRDDMDALYDE
+260 DAIDREDMDALYDE

-292 GEFTIGD
+292 GDFTIGD

-340 QKTQAEVLRS
+340 QQTQAEVLRS

-363 VQKRAADVGFGWESA
+363 VQKRAADVGFDWENA
-378 QAAFYKIGEEAEELS
+378 RAAFYKIGEEAEELS
-393 RAVES
+393 RAVED
-398 GCGVEEEAGDLL
+398 GGGVEEEAGDLL

-418 LLKLDPEIALSRAI
+418 LLKLDPEIALNRAT
-432 DKFIARFAKMEESI
+432 DKFTARFAEMERLI
-446 LADGKHLAGMTLE
+446 LADGKSLAEMTLAD
-459 EMDAYWARVK
+459 MDAYWDRVK
-469 LSENARP
+469 LSENSRL

>member
-1 MEKMSPVTVI
+1 MSRIIVI
-11 GCGLRRE
+11 GCGFRRE

-23 AAQAL
+23 AVEAIEGA
-28 ERCDKV
+28 DKV
-34 LLHTRRCGLADYL
+34 LLRTGRCGLRDHLVEQGVA
-47 SEKNIPFETLDALYD
+47 FETLDALYER
-62 AAEDFDQHVR
+62 AEDFDELIR
-72 LAVQAVLDAAREGS
+72 LTTQAVLDASREGS
-86 VAYAVFDVRDVSA
+86 VAYAVFDVRDVSV
-99 QALIKSG
+99 QALLKTG

-116 LEEGLW
+116 AEEGLW
-122 AYAEG
+122 AFAEG

-152 LDTRELAA
+152 VDTRELAA

-168 CYPEDSDI
+168 CYPEESEI
-176 YVHAGDGGVAKT
+176 YVRAGDGGVEKT
-188 SLVELDRLSAYD
+188 SLVELDRLPAYD

-227 IHILRAPGGCPWDRK
+227 IHILRSPGGCPWDRK
-242 QTHQSLR
+242 QTHETLR

-254 ESYEAV
+254 EAYEAV
-260 DAIDRDDMDALYDE
+260 DAIDREDMDALYDE

-292 GEFTIGD
+292 GDFTIGD

-340 QKTQAEVLRS
+340 QQTQAEVLRS

-363 VQKRAADVGFGWESA
+363 VQKRAADVGFDWENA
-378 QAAFYKIGEEAEELS
+378 RAAFYKISEEAEELS
-393 RAVES
+393 RAVED
-398 GCGVEEEAGDLL
+398 GGGVEEEAGDLL

-418 LLKLDPEIALSRAI
+418 LLKLDPEIALNRAT
-432 DKFIARFAKMEESI
+432 DKFTARFAEMERLI
-446 LADGKHLAGMTLE
+446 LADGKSLAEMTLAD
-459 EMDAYWARVK
+459 MDAYWDRVK
-469 LSENARP
+469 LSENSRL

>member
-1 MEKMSPVTVI
+1 MSQIIVI
-11 GCGLRRE
+11 GCGFRRE

-23 AAQAL
+23 AVDAL
-28 ERCDKV
+28 QSADKV
-34 LLHTRRCGLADYL
+34 LLHTGQCGLAEYL
-47 SEKNIPFETLDALYD
+47 REKGMPYETLDALYER
-62 AAEDFDQHVR
+62 AEDFDEHA
-72 LAVQAVLDAAREGS
+72 LLAARAVAAAAQAGS
-86 VAYAVFDVRDVSA
+86 VAYAVFDVRDVSV
-99 QALIKSG
+99 QELLWMG
-106 ADVRV
+106 LDVRIV
-111 IAGPP
+111 AGPP
-116 LEEGLW
+116 VEEGLW

-127 ATDCWAASEWETWT
+127 ATDCWAASEWESWT

-147 ALIRE
+147 ALVRE
-152 LDTRELAA
+152 VDTRELAA

-168 CYPEDSDI
+168 CYPEESPI
-176 YVHAGDGGVAKT
+176 YVRAGEGSIT
-188 SLVELDRLSAYD
+188 RTTLVELDRLSAYD
-200 HRLSV
+200 HRLSL

-227 IHILRAPGGCPWDRK
+227 IRILRAPGGCPWDRK
-242 QTHQSLR
+242 QTHKTLR

-254 ESYEAV
+254 EAYEAV
-260 DAIDRDDMDALYDE
+260 DAIDREDMDALYDE

-292 GEFTIGD
+292 GEFTIED

-363 VQKRAADVGFGWESA
+363 VQKRAADVGFDWESA

-398 GCGVEEEAGDLL
+398 GSGIEEEAGDLL

-418 LLKLDPEIALSRAI
+418 LLKLDTEIALNRAT
-432 DKFIARFAKMEESI
+432 DKFTARFSEMERAI
-446 LADGKHLAGMTLE
+446 LADGKKLADMTLS
-459 EMDAYWARVK
+459 EMDAYWDRVK
-469 LSENARP
+469 LSESGRQ

>member
-1 MEKMSPVTVI
+1 MSRIIVI
-11 GCGLRRE
+11 GCGFRRE

-23 AAQAL
+23 AVEAIEGA
-28 ERCDKV
+28 DKV
-34 LLHTRRCGLADYL
+34 LLRTGRCGLRDHL
-47 SEKNIPFETLDALYD
+47 VEKGVAFETLDALYER
-62 AAEDFDQHVR
+62 AGDFDELIR
-72 LAVQAVLDAAREGS
+72 LTAQAVLDASREGS
-86 VAYAVFDVRDVSA
+86 VAYAVFDVRDVSV
-99 QALIKSG
+99 QALLKTG

-116 LEEGLW
+116 AEEGLW
-122 AYAEG
+122 AFAEG

-152 LDTRELAA
+152 VDTRELAA

-168 CYPEDSDI
+168 CYPEESEI
-176 YVHAGDGGVAKT
+176 YVRAGDGGVEKT
-188 SLVELDRLSAYD
+188 SLVELDRLPAYD

-227 IHILRAPGGCPWDRK
+227 IHILRSPGGCPWDRK
-242 QTHQSLR
+242 QTHETLR

-254 ESYEAV
+254 EAYEAV
-260 DAIDRDDMDALYDE
+260 DAIDREDMDALYDE

-292 GEFTIGD
+292 GDFTIGD

-363 VQKRAADVGFGWESA
+363 VQKRAADVGFDWENA
-378 QAAFYKIGEEAEELS
+378 RAAFYKIGEEAEELS
-393 RAVES
+393 RAVED
-398 GCGVEEEAGDLL
+398 GGGVEEEAGDLL

-418 LLKLDPEIALSRAI
+418 LLKLDPEIALNRAT
-432 DKFIARFAKMEESI
+432 DKFTARFAEMERLI
-446 LADGKHLAGMTLE
+446 LADGKSLAEMTLAD
-459 EMDAYWARVK
+459 MDAYWDRVK
-469 LSENARP
+469 LSENSRL

>member
-1 MEKMSPVTVI
+1 MSRIIVI
-11 GCGLRRE
+11 GCGFRRE

-23 AAQAL
+23 AVEAIEGA
-28 ERCDKV
+28 DKV
-34 LLHTRRCGLADYL
+34 LLRTGRCGLRDHL
-47 SEKNIPFETLDALYD
+47 VEKGVAFETLDALYER
-62 AAEDFDQHVR
+62 AEDFDELIR
-72 LAVQAVLDAAREGS
+72 LTTQAVLDASREGS
-86 VAYAVFDVRDVSA
+86 VAYAVFDVRDVSV
-99 QALIKSG
+99 QALLKTG

-116 LEEGLW
+116 AEEGLW
-122 AYAEG
+122 AFAEG

-152 LDTRELAA
+152 VDTRELAA

-168 CYPEDSDI
+168 CYPEESEI
-176 YVHAGDGGVAKT
+176 YVRAGDGGVEKT
-188 SLVELDRLSAYD
+188 SLVELDRLPAYD

-227 IHILRAPGGCPWDRK
+227 IHILRSPGGCPWDRK
-242 QTHQSLR
+242 QTHETLR

-254 ESYEAV
+254 EAYEAV
-260 DAIDRDDMDALYDE
+260 DAIDREDMDALYDE

-292 GEFTIGD
+292 GDFTIGD

-313 HVFGSAKADTAD
+313 HVFGSARADTAD

-363 VQKRAADVGFGWESA
+363 VQKRAADVGFDWENA
-378 QAAFYKIGEEAEELS
+378 RAAFYKIGEEAEELS
-393 RAVES
+393 RAVED
-398 GCGVEEEAGDLL
+398 GGGVEEEAGDLL

-418 LLKLDPEIALSRAI
+418 LLKLDPEIALNRAT
-432 DKFIARFAKMEESI
+432 DKFTARFAEMERLI
-446 LADGKHLAGMTLE
+446 LADGKSLAEMTLAD
-459 EMDAYWARVK
+459 MDAYWDRVK
-469 LSENARP
+469 LSENSRL

>member
-1 MEKMSPVTVI
+1 MSRIIVI
-11 GCGLRRE
+11 GCGFRRE

-23 AAQAL
+23 AVEAIEGA
-28 ERCDKV
+28 DKV
-34 LLHTRRCGLADYL
+34 LLRTGRCGLRDHL
-47 SEKNIPFETLDALYD
+47 VEKGVAFETLDALYER
-62 AAEDFDQHVR
+62 AEDFDELIR
-72 LAVQAVLDAAREGS
+72 LTTQAVLDASREGS
-86 VAYAVFDVRDVSA
+86 VAYAVFDVRDVSV
-99 QALIKSG
+99 QALLKTG

-111 IAGPP
+111 IVGPP
-116 LEEGLW
+116 AEEGLW
-122 AYAEG
+122 AFAEG

-152 LDTRELAA
+152 VDTRELSA

-168 CYPEDSDI
+168 CYPEESEI
-176 YVHAGDGGVAKT
+176 YVRAGDGGVEKT
-188 SLVELDRLSAYD
+188 SLVELDRLPAYD

-227 IHILRAPGGCPWDRK
+227 IHILRSPGGCPWDRK
-242 QTHQSLR
+242 QTHETLR

-254 ESYEAV
+254 EAYEAV
-260 DAIDRDDMDALYDE
+260 DAIDREDMDALYDE

-292 GEFTIGD
+292 GDFTIGD

-340 QKTQAEVLRS
+340 QQTQAEVLRS

-363 VQKRAADVGFGWESA
+363 VQKRAADVGFDWENA
-378 QAAFYKIGEEAEELS
+378 RAAFYKISEEAEELS
-393 RAVES
+393 RAVED
-398 GCGVEEEAGDLL
+398 GGGVEEEAGDLL

-418 LLKLDPEIALSRAI
+418 LLKLDPEIALNRAT
-432 DKFIARFAKMEESI
+432 DKFTARFAEMERLI
-446 LADGKHLAGMTLE
+446 LADGKSLAEMTLAD
-459 EMDAYWARVK
+459 MDAYWDRVK
-469 LSENARP
+469 LSENSRL